1 MAKVSTLLDDFKSKL
16 EMQMKEEMTKLYD
29 RMIVQTNKEVDEK
42 LKKVQEEF
50 SSSTNFIQMSLK
62 EEIAAVREQALHK
75 EQYSRKNSVKVF
87 GITEDDGEN
96 VEGKVIEFFKS
107 ILKVDVSSND
117 ILEVPQGKGQGR
129 S

>member
-1 MAKVSTLLDDFKSKL
+1 MAKVSTLLNDFKSKL

-29 RMIVQTNKEVDEK
+29 HMIVQTNKEVDEK

>member
-50 SSSTNFIQMSLK
+50 NSSTNFIQMSLK
-62 EEIAAVREQALHK
+62 EEIAAVREEALHK

>member
-29 RMIVQTNKEVDEK
+29 RMLVQTNKEVDEK

>member
-62 EEIAAVREQALHK
+62 EEIAAVREEALHK